1 MNPQPNR
8 SQLESDDTKI
18 DLVRYFRV
26 VWRRKLTVILPVIF
40 ITSITAFGVRFM
52 SPVFVSSAKVHV
64 EKRTRVNKE
73 LERQIIGESSSRS
86 KRKDEL
92 ARIKAQVGGREFL
105 EIVAR
110 VADKRPFG
118 AAVDV
123 IEIGADIQIVG
134 HGKIPGS
141 PAHGCPGCFH
151 KRAVLGCRTGGN
163 RKTLAAGRS
172 IYDEIIEVHHPAVS
186 LNPDPPVSPLSM
198 LQIEHFHIIHIE
210 TKHPHF
216 PYDLIRSDMRFR
228 SFKYFGN
235 PIRMLFKEFPF
246 SPGKSIR
253 MTSFTFM
260 LNDNFN

>member
-1 MNPQPNR
+1 MNPQQNR

-26 VWRRKLTVILPVIF
+26 VWRRKLTVILPMIF

-110 VADKRPFG
+110 ELGLQNDPGVQARSQFLHETRTPDVPAEEIAMRILVRGLRSKVKVKGAGPATYRISVSDTDPENAYVLAKVVSRNFVAEAKRSRMDK
-118 AAVDV
+118 
-123 IEIGADIQIVG
+123 
-134 HGKIPGS
+134 
-141 PAHGCPGCFH
+141 
-151 KRAVLGCRTGGN
+151 LG
-163 RKTLAAGRS
+163 
-172 IYDEIIEVHHPAVS
+172 E
-186 LNPDPPVSPLSM
+186 
-198 LQIEHFHIIHIE
+198 
-210 TKHPHF
+210 
-216 PYDLIRSDMRFR
+216 
-228 SFKYFGN
+228 
-235 PIRMLFKEFPF
+235 LFKF
-246 SPGKSIR
+246 SSRQMQIYREKATEAEDGATRIPVAAHS
-253 MTSFTFM
+253 
-260 LNDNFN
+260 